1 MQRTSGASASM
12 ERTRQGSLRTGM
24 SLAPSTTAASMVRS
38 DVGVAVHSSA

>member
-1 MQRTSGASASM
+1 M